1 MSGPALAP
9 VVDPLPGLVGF
20 TAVLRH
26 AGVAVTT
33 ERVAAFVAALGELD
47 VTSRLQTYWA
57 GRLTLCADPDDIV
70 RYNMAFDEW
79 FDADS
84 KRRRRAAPLE
94 RRPPPSRIAG
104 LAPDKQGGEGEHD
117 DDQPDLQTAASQTE
131 VLRHRDLAELTA
143 AEREHLRSLL
153 ALLRPEPP
161 RRSSRRRRPARR
173 GEADPGR
180 TLRAALRNQ
189 GELRELRHRSRTRR
203 PRRVVLLIDVS
214 GSMSPY
220 SDALLRFAHM
230 MVRRSP
236 ASVEVFTLGTRLTRI
251 TRELRMRDPE
261 HALSAAGRAIPDWSG
276 GTRLGDVLRS
286 FVDRWG
292 QRGAARRAVLVIF
305 SDGWERGEPT
315 LLAEQMARL
324 RRLAHRVIW
333 VNPHAGKDGYA
344 PIQGGIAA
352 ALPYLDDLLAGH
364 SLATLERLTKVICD
378 A

>member
-1 MSGPALAP
+1 M
-9 VVDPLPGLVGF
+9 
-20 TAVLRH
+20 H
-26 AGVAVTT
+26 A
-33 ERVAAFVAALGELD
+33 
-47 VTSRLQTYWA
+47 
-57 GRLTLCADPDDIV
+57 
-70 RYNMAFDEW
+70 
-79 FDADS
+79 
-84 KRRRRAAPLE
+84 
-94 RRPPPSRIAG
+94 
-104 LAPDKQGGEGEHD
+104 
-117 DDQPDLQTAASQTE
+117 AASQTE

-143 AEREHLRSLL
+143 AERDHLRSLL

-220 SDALLRFAHM
+220 SDALLRFAHV

-236 ASVEVFTLGTRLTRI
+236 ASVEVFTLGTRLTRV
-251 TRELRMRDPE
+251 TRELRLRDPE
-261 HALSAAGRAIPDWSG
+261 HALARPAGRSRTGRAAPGSAMCCA
-276 GTRLGDVLRS
+276 S

-315 LLAEQMARL
+315 LLAEQIARL
-324 RRLAHRVIW
+324 RRLAHRLIW
-333 VNPHAGKDGYA
+333 VNPHAGKAGYA